1 MAGQRL
7 IHWNTLEGRPVRPFT
22 RRTRERQENVDVDH
36 HGGESL
42 MPVWAIVLIAIV
54 VVLLLAVGGLGV
66 SMSIKDDNADARRAK
81 EAERRREWDRC
92 SRRGPQCQ
100 ASLRCRGMQPW
111 LRSANN
117 LPPVHDERQYHD

>member
-1 MAGQRL
+1 
-7 IHWNTLEGRPVRPFT
+7 
-22 RRTRERQENVDVDH
+22 
-36 HGGESL
+36 

-81 EAERRREWDRC
+81 EAERRREWDRW
-92 SRRGPQCQ
+92 SRRGPQYQ
-100 ASLRCRGMQPW
+100 ASLQFRQMEPW

>member
-1 MAGQRL
+1 
-7 IHWNTLEGRPVRPFT
+7 
-22 RRTRERQENVDVDH
+22 
-36 HGGESL
+36 
-42 MPVWAIVLIAIV
+42 MPVWAIVLIVIV

-81 EAERRREWDRC
+81 EAERRREWDRW
-92 SRRGPQCQ
+92 SRRGPQYQ
-100 ASLRCRGMQPW
+100 ASLQFRQMEPW